1 MSITVFVKTEAGVW
15 HDVEVAGT
23 EMVGSLYKKVAS
35 AAGLLEGMFKLVF
48 EENVLS
54 MFGGGEVQESGLVE
68 GSEVKVVPGTVVGLT
83 DLKKSPE
90 TKEKLE
96 RLVAAYPD
104 LVLEVDVGDSPDSV
118 VCIGKHDLPSG
129 LRGLLVTDSTNRARD
144 IGDDFLRGSTLTSLA
159 LRLELSTIGF
169 FFLSGSSLLHIDF
182 GDESFFTKFITIG
195 DKFLAKCFSL
205 QSVSFN
211 FTNVTSIGAFF
222 LFGCF
227 RLQSVDLNGLI
238 NVTSIGHFFLGGCS
252 GLQSVN
258 LSSFTNVTSIGRYFL
273 YRCPA
278 LRIIEDPS
286 LPEEHALRRATIS
299 MR

>member
-169 FFLSGSSLLHIDF
+169 FFLSGSSLTHIDF
-182 GDESFFTKFITIG
+182 GDESFFSRFSTISDG
-195 DKFLAKCFSL
+195 FLYQCWDL
-205 QSVSFN
+205 QDVAFHG
-211 FTNVTSIGAFF
+211 FTNVTSIGDFF
-222 LFGCF
+222 LADCTG
-227 RLQSVDLNGLI
+227 LQSVDLNGFTS
-238 NVTSIGHFFLGGCS
+238 VTTIGRCFLFGCS
-252 GLQSVN
+252 
-258 LSSFTNVTSIGRYFL
+258 I
-273 YRCPA
+273 
-278 LRIIEDPS
+278 LRNIAA
-286 LPEEHALRRATIS
+286 LPEEHACASKLRCNGVAGF
-299 MR
+299 

>member
-159 LRLELSTIGF
+159 LKLELSTIGNS
-169 FFLSGSSLLHIDF
+169 FLSGVSSLLHIDF

-195 DKFLAKCFSL
+195 YGFLYECS
-205 QSVSFN
+205 
-211 FTNVTSIGAFF
+211 G
-222 LFGCF
+222 
-227 RLQSVDLNGLI
+227 LQSVDLSSFI
-238 NVTSIGHFFLGGCS
+238 NVTSISRYFLGGCS
-252 GLQSVN
+252 GLQSVDLN
-258 LSSFTNVTSIGRYFL
+258 SFANVTFVGGFFL
-273 YRCPA
+273 SECTG
-278 LRIIEDPS
+278 LEIIKARS
-286 LPEEHALRRATIS
+286 LPEEHALRRAI
-299 MR
+299 RFF